1 MKRLLLAVS
10 LAALIGSNSGCCLFD
25 RLFGH
30 GGCAT
35 CCGKCGPY
43 PGGSCPPYNP
53 GGGACGPGG
62 CAPGGGGCGPG
73 DCSPGCARA
82 SGGGPM
88 DDGSAFAGPTTG
100 AVAYPYYTT
109 RGPRDFLAT
118 NPRGIGP

>member
-10 LAALIGSNSGCCLFD
+10 LAVLVSSSTGCCLFD
-25 RLFGH
+25 RIFGH
-30 GGCAT
+30 GGCAA

-43 PGGSCPPYNP
+43 PGGCTPGYSP
-53 GGGACGPGG
+53 GGSACGPGG
-62 CAPGGGGCGPG
+62 CGAG

-88 DDGSAFAGPTTG
+88 DDGSAFAGPPTG
-100 AVAYPYYTT
+100 GVTYPYYTT
-109 RGPRDFLAT
+109 RGPRDYLAR